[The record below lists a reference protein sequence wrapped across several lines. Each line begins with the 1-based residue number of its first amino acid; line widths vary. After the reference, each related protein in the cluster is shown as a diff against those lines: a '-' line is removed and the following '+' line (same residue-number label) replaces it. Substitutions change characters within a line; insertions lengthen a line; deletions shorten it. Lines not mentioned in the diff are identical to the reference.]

1 MTLSSHSQPLDDGTT
16 VTGTIVFG
24 GACAV
29 DDTIV
34 IVDAAGTSKTF
45 TAKGSTTAGSLQFIN
60 TDAAAAATALKLC
73 IDNAAGFGE
82 NSITVTNTPAGTITL
97 TLASPETYRFKNKA
111 SITPASDITNV
122 TSTDFGAGGGAE
134 DIDGHTIVGG
144 GTVGGFNSKGNTKSN
159 VDTVKGRKMS
169 GSKVILKTGTATKPG
184 IELARSGGTLA
195 YNPQGRSVSLST
207 SAKQG
212 ADDGSDNFGWL
223 IRGGVGTLLSGI
235 ASTNNLL
242 AVPGSDS
249 QSRFAGSVHEMRHY
263 RRQGAW
269 SDTILDLYNGKVYD
283 ADGNAKSTISGWGT
297 KVELSGIDE
306 TNYDN
311 QPTQG
316 IPGELVILFN
326 FASYATNMVDYSS
339 LNG

>member
-1 MTLSSHSQPLDDGTT
+1 MTLRSHSQPLDDGTT

-159 VDTVKGRKMS
+159 LDTVKGVKSS
-169 GSKVILKTGTATKPG
+169 GSKLYAQGATIAGITRASASAHVPG
-184 IELARSGGTLA
+184 VALARSGGTLA
-195 YNPQGRSVSLST
+195 YNPQSKSVTLST
-207 SAKQG
+207 S
-212 ADDGSDNFGWL
+212 NIGWL
-223 IRGGVGTLLSGI
+223 ISFRGS
-235 ASTNNLL
+235 
-242 AVPGSDS
+242 
-249 QSRFAGSVHEMRHY
+249 
-263 RRQGAW
+263 
-269 SDTILDLYNGKVYD
+269 
-283 ADGNAKSTISGWGT
+283 SGW
-297 KVELSGIDE
+297 L
-306 TNYDN
+306 
-311 QPTQG
+311 
-316 IPGELVILFN
+316 ILR
-326 FASYATNMVDYSS
+326 
-339 LNG
+339 